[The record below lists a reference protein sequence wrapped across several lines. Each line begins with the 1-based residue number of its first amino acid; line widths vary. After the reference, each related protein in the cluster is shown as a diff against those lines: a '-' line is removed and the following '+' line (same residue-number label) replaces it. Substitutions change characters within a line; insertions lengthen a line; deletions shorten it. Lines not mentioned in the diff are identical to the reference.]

1 MKVKIDK
8 TFPMPCSAP
17 AAWVFLQ
24 DLEAVAGCMPGAK
37 ITERLDE
44 GRYKGTVTVKVGPA
58 KLSFNG
64 EVEMKD
70 VDPASRTLHLL
81 GKGTDKSGSS
91 SASMDLTARIEDGEG
106 GQCNLVGSSE
116 VSMSGKAATFGGR
129 MMSSVS
135 DQILKQFA
143 ANFAAQVSAL
153 QAQHAELSKTRNTG
167 AAAEAAPDVPAAGT
181 PPPQTANELN
191 GLALAWSIFKDW
203 LRGLFS
209 GTTK

>member
-8 TFPMPCSAP
+8 SFPMPCSAP

-70 VDPASRTLHLL
+70 IDTANRTLHLL

-91 SASMDLTARIEDGEG
+91 SATMDLNAHIEDAEDGL
-106 GQCNLVGSSE
+106 CNLVGSSE

-129 MMSSVS
+129 MMNSVS

-143 ANFAAQVSAL
+143 ANFATQASAL
-153 QAQHAELSKTRNTG
+153 QEQHAELSKNNNTEK
-167 AAAEAAPDVPAAGT
+167 ATEAAPNAPAAAT
-181 PPPQTANELN
+181 PAPPPANELN
-191 GLALAWSIFKDW
+191 GLALMWSIFKDW